1 MEGSASGIGIAQ
13 QRDDGS
19 LEVSAVAA
27 VTPSPS
33 FIVSAHS
40 LVYAVDESN
49 SRAEVFRPSGGATLE
64 HLGGAST
71 SGAYPCHL
79 SVTRRR
85 LYVSNYG
92 SGTVDV
98 FALSDGGLLGDLLQ
112 TFDGLGAT
120 PHAHSTLVAGS
131 TVLSAD
137 LGDDR
142 VHVHRLSDGMLE
154 RVGSGE
160 FPVGTGPRDLLR
172 SREGV
177 TYLLGEL
184 SGAIFAIDDEARI
197 LAAGSVAADWV
208 DGDHAAALALDA
220 SGRYLYT
227 GLRGSDRI
235 AVVDALTLVPIAS
248 VDCGGSWPRHLVVSG
263 QLLHVAN
270 ERSSTIATFRIDSAT
285 GIPTLVA
292 PPQPAPTPTYL
303 AEIQESGRR

>member
-1 MEGSASGIGIAQ
+1 MDGSASGIGVAE
-13 QRDDGS
+13 QRDDGT
-19 LEVSAVAA
+19 LEFSAVAA
-27 VTPSPS
+27 LTPSPS
-33 FIVSAHS
+33 FLVSAHA

-49 SRAEVFRPSGGATLE
+49 SRVEVFRPSGGGALE
-64 HLGGAST
+64 QLGGATT
-71 SGAYPCHL
+71 SGAFPCHL
-79 SVTRRR
+79 SVTDRR

-98 FALSDGGLLGDLLQ
+98 FALTDDGLLGDLLQ

-120 PHAHSTLVAGS
+120 SHAHSTLVTGS

-137 LGDDR
+137 LGDDL
-142 VHVHRLSDGMLE
+142 VYVHRQSDGMLE
-154 RVGSGE
+154 RVGSGA
-160 FPVGTGPRDLLR
+160 FPPGTGPRDLLR

-197 LAAGSVAADWV
+197 LAAGSAAADWV
-208 DGDHAAALALDA
+208 DGDHAAALALHA

-227 GLRGSDRI
+227 GLRGSDRVS
-235 AVVDALTLVPIAS
+235 VVDALTLVPIAS

-263 QLLHVAN
+263 ELLHVAN
-270 ERSSTIATFRIDSAT
+270 ERSSTIATFRIDPAT

-292 PPQPAPTPTYL
+292 PPRAAPTPTCL
-303 AEIQESGRR
+303 SEIQEPGRD